1 MISVSSVD
9 FLLIY
14 GITGRQRSHADH
26 DDDHNVHDD
35 DVDDVDY
42 DVGNDDIFSFVE
54 NTFGVITATRS
65 LSFSF
70 PPYFALRYSWKPRFI
85 ASLRI
90 GKRVDE
96 TR

>member
-1 MISVSSVD
+1 M
-9 FLLIY
+9 
-14 GITGRQRSHADH
+14 H
-26 DDDHNVHDD
+26 DA
-35 DVDDVDY
+35 DY
-42 DVGNDDIFSFVE
+42 DVGNDDTFSFVE

-70 PPYFALRYSWKPRFI
+70 PHYFALRYSWKPRFI